1 MKQKISTHLTLDST
15 LRYLYSALTYLEVP
29 LMAIRFQFNDETW
42 EADTIEEA
50 LALRA
55 KLEYAVRFPP
65 DPLKQMDKAD
75 RFWTPDRFMTVIGEV
90 GSYQLQFLKA
100 IAHQKGITS
109 DRLRKHLGLDSEV
122 ALAGVI
128 SGLSKQLKQIGVEL
142 RQVIWIDV
150 KWSGKK
156 KTRSFALDDFF
167 GGTGAELGWPDSW
180 SEKDKRIEQLLVDL
194 PSGKEKKDAQETQAT
209 APTSAAHRRK

>member
-1 MKQKISTHLTLDST
+1 MTQKISTHKTLDST
-15 LRYLYSALTYLEVP
+15 LRYLYSTLAYLEVP
-29 LMAIRFQFNDETW
+29 LVAIRFHFNDEIW

-65 DPLKQMDKAD
+65 DPHKQLDKAD
-75 RFWTPDRFMTVIGEV
+75 RFWTPDRFMSVIGEV
-90 GSYQLQFLKA
+90 GTYQLELLKA
-100 IAHQKGITS
+100 IAHQPGITS
-109 DRLRKHLGLDSEV
+109 DRLRKHLELDSEV

-167 GGTGAELGWPDSW
+167 GSVGMELGWPDSW
-180 SEKDKRIEQLLVDL
+180 SEKDGRANQLLVL
-194 PSGKEKKDAQETQAT
+194 PSGKEKKDAQET